1 VTIEII
7 GREEELAELRG
18 FFDAVDRVP
27 AACLL
32 EGEPGIGKT
41 VLWRAGLELARERD
55 LRVLT
60 AIPATAETRLS
71 FAALADLLG
80 PVLADVLASLPA
92 PQRRALEVA
101 LLLDDAAGSPPDQ
114 RAVAFAFLGAIRA
127 LTRAGPVVVA
137 VDDVQWLDGPSAFM
151 VEFAL
156 RRLRDEPVVFLLT
169 LRTGGDPAPLGL
181 ERALPQD
188 GLRRLT
194 IGPLSVGALHRLLT
208 DRVGQVPSRPNLRR
222 LHQLSDG
229 NPFFAL
235 ELARALER
243 GTIRLEAGEPLPAM
257 LGTLVRERL
266 AGLPGETRD
275 ALLAASAL
283 SQPTMTL
290 VAAATDA
297 DPEAPLASALA
308 AHVIE
313 LDRDRIRFTHPLL
326 ASGVYAAAAGWQ
338 RRALHRRL
346 AGLVPD
352 LEERA
357 RHLALGAE
365 APDAG
370 VAAALARAAERA
382 HDRGALPA
390 AVELSEQARRL
401 TPPEMQDTGHRRT
414 IQAAGYAWE
423 AGDSDR
429 ARVLLSEA
437 RDTASPGPGRG
448 RGEVLYWLGMIE
460 EYEGDRREAVELY
473 RWASSETGNDIALRA
488 RIEDGLA
495 SALFLM
501 RSDLSAAAEHAHAAV
516 SLAEQAGEPGTQIA
530 CLSQLGMIDAVT
542 GGHEWREAL
551 ERGRELEGRAGPVP
565 VDATA
570 TFALAVVLSWT
581 DELGRSSELFSSL
594 RRGADER
601 GEESGLPWILAFL
614 GWLEF
619 LEGRWEEASRYAE
632 EGNETALQTGQEPQ
646 RVFALA
652 VRALVRATRGHVEGA
667 RVDAG
672 AAIALADERGVMV
685 ASILAT
691 TALGLLE
698 LSLGNPGAAHRQ
710 LGPLVERL
718 EQGGVREPG
727 SMRFVFDDVE
737 ALIALG
743 RLDEAGALLDL
754 VEGRA
759 RRLDRASAL
768 AAAARGRGLLA
779 AARGD
784 TDAALAWLQEAL
796 ARYERE
802 SMAFE
807 EARTLL
813 ALGAT
818 RRRARMKRPA
828 REALERALAGFEQLG
843 ARLWAD
849 KARAELARVG
859 GRPPATG
866 ELTETERRIAAL
878 AAEGRSNKEIATAL
892 FVTPKTV
899 GTQLSRIYRK
909 VGVHSRTELAR
920 RLFETPKV

>member
-1 VTIEII
+1 
-7 GREEELAELRG
+7 
-18 FFDAVDRVP
+18 
-27 AACLL
+27 
-32 EGEPGIGKT
+32 
-41 VLWRAGLELARERD
+41 
-55 LRVLT
+55 
-60 AIPATAETRLS
+60 
-71 FAALADLLG
+71 
-80 PVLADVLASLPA
+80 
-92 PQRRALEVA
+92 
-101 LLLDDAAGSPPDQ
+101 
-114 RAVAFAFLGAIRA
+114 
-127 LTRAGPVVVA
+127 

-151 VEFAL
+151 IEFAL
-156 RRLRDEPVVFLLT
+156 RRLREEPVVFLLT
-169 LRTGGDPAPLGL
+169 LRTGGEPAPLGL
-181 ERALPQD
+181 ERALQQD
-188 GLRRLT
+188 ALLRLS
-194 IGPLSVGALHRLLT
+194 IGPLSLGALHRLLG
-208 DRVGQVPSRPNLRR
+208 DRLGQELSRPNLRR
-222 LHQLSDG
+222 VHRLSDG

-243 GTIRLEAGEPLPAM
+243 GSIRLAAGEPLPGL
-257 LGTLVRERL
+257 LGTLVRDRL
-266 AGLPGETRD
+266 AVLPGETRD

-283 SQPTMTL
+283 SQPTMAL

-297 DPEAPLASALA
+297 DPEARLTSALA

-313 LDRDRIRFTHPLL
+313 LDGDRIRFTHPLL
-326 ASGVYAAAAGWQ
+326 ASGVYAAATAEQ
-338 RRALHRRL
+338 RRVLHRRL
-346 AGLVPD
+346 AVLVPD
-352 LEERA
+352 LEEHA
-357 RHLALGAE
+357 RHLALSAE
-365 APDAG
+365 APDAD
-370 VAAALARAAERA
+370 VAAALERAAERA
-382 HDRGALPA
+382 HARGGLPA

-401 TPPEMQDTGHRRT
+401 TPLELEDMGHRRT

-429 ARVLLSEA
+429 ARELLG
-437 RDTASPGPGRG
+437 DTASPGRG

-473 RWASSETGNDIALRA
+473 RRANSETGNDIALRA
-488 RIEDGLA
+488 KIEDGLA

-501 RSDLSAAAEHAHAAV
+501 RSDLAAAAGHARAAL

-551 ERGRELEGRAGPVP
+551 ELGRRLEGRAGPIP
-565 VDATA
+565 VDATT

-581 DELGRSSELFSSL
+581 DELGRSRELFGSL
-594 RRGADER
+594 RRRADER

-614 GWLEF
+614 GWVEF
-619 LEGRWEEASRYAE
+619 LAGRLAEASRYAE
-632 EGNETALQTGQEPQ
+632 ESEETARQTGQEPQ

-652 VRALVRATRGHVEGA
+652 VRALVRAIRGDVEGA

-672 AAIALADERGVMV
+672 TAVALADERGVMV

-698 LSLGNPGAAHRQ
+698 LSLGDPGAAHRR

-718 EQGGVREPG
+718 EHGGVREPG

-743 RLDEAGALLDL
+743 RLDDAGALLGV

-768 AAAARGRGLLA
+768 AVAARCRGLLA

-796 ARYERE
+796 VQHGRV
-802 SMAFE
+802 SMPFE
-807 EARTLL
+807 EARTLV

-828 REALERALAGFEQLG
+828 REALERALAEFQQLG
-843 ARLWAD
+843 ARPWAD
-849 KARAELARVG
+849 LARGELARVG
-859 GRPPATG
+859 GRPPSTG

-878 AAEGRSNKEIATAL
+878 AAEGRSNKQIATAL
-892 FVTPKTV
+892 FITPKTV
-899 GTQLSRIYRK
+899 GTQLTRIYRK

-920 RLFETPKV
+920 RLSETPKV